1 MGGLE
6 KGKKDAIDGSRICRK
21 EMGVTVGFGGM
32 QGRGKEWDV
41 DIILSQPAVSIWY
54 ECDDW

>member
-1 MGGLE
+1 MEVGFVE
-6 KGKKDAIDGSRICRK
+6 RRWVK
-21 EMGVTVGFGGM
+21 EHVTVGFGGM